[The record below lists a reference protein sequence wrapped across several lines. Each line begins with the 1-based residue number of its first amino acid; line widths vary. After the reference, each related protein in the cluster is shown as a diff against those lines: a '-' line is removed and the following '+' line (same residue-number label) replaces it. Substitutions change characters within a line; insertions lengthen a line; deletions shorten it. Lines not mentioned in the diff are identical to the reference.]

1 MHDALHEG
9 PNKEKAPHDLAVQTA
24 PSADLIAVARV
35 NSERQGA
42 RPSWSPA
49 HGLGSRGAPAKDMT
63 AIETPAPIIMSA
75 ENYISQR
82 TNKSNADGKA
92 CA

>member
-35 NSERQGA
+35 NSERQGT
-42 RPSWSPA
+42 RPSSSPA
-49 HGLGSRGAPAKDMT
+49 RGLGNRGAPANVFDMP
-63 AIETPAPIIMSA
+63 AIETPAPIMMST
-75 ENYISQR
+75 ENKITIS
-82 TNKSNADGKA
+82 TNK
-92 CA
+92 